1 MCMTYEEKMDRIKHY
16 RPIDDAFFEVVAKDI
31 YVSREI
37 LRTIMEKPKLNVKE
51 VVVQSSERN
60 LYGRS
65 VRLDA
70 LCTLKKGVKAN
81 IEVQRAND
89 DDHIRRVRFNASLVT
104 VRESESSDRFKDIIE
119 LYVIFVTEYDLFKQ
133 GKTVY
138 HIHKRVDET
147 GKVINDGLHEIYVNA
162 AIGDGSDTAALMKC
176 FMSEYVDD
184 PKFPALSKRVKILKD
199 TETGRSEVISV
210 MNDIEERA
218 VKAERLRQIK
228 ILIGR
233 GKTPEEIVE
242 LSDYSQKEVK
252 EARQELLISLSQSA

>member
-1 MCMTYEEKMDRIKHY
+1 MFMTDEEKLDRIKHY
-16 RPIDDAFFEVVAKDI
+16 RPIDVFFEVVAKDI

-104 VRESESSDRFKDIIE
+104 VRESESSDRFKDIICDIC
-119 LYVIFVTEYDLFKQ
+119 YRIRPFQTRQ
-133 GKTVY
+133 
-138 HIHKRVDET
+138 
-147 GKVINDGLHEIYVNA
+147 N
-162 AIGDGSDTAALMKC
+162 
-176 FMSEYVDD
+176 
-184 PKFPALSKRVKILKD
+184 
-199 TETGRSEVISV
+199 SV
-210 MNDIEERA
+210 SY
-218 VKAERLRQIK
+218 
-228 ILIGR
+228 
-233 GKTPEEIVE
+233 T
-242 LSDYSQKEVK
+242 QKS
-252 EARQELLISLSQSA
+252 R